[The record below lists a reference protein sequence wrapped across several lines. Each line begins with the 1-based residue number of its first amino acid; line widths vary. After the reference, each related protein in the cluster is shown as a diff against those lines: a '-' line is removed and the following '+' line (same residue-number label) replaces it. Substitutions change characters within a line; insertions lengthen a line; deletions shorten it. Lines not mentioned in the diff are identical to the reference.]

1 MCNCDL
7 RMRNYI
13 LQIELSEFFLLLQI
27 VFVDDLNM
35 FMLEQF
41 GVQFS
46 IELLRQWLDYW
57 NWYDLKEIMFMKL
70 IDIQVMV
77 VMGLLGGGRNFVISR
92 FLRYFNMIIINEFDD
107 DFMIIIF
114 RKIMDWYI
122 LLR

>member
-13 LQIELSEFFLLLQI
+13 LQIKLSEFFLLLQI

-57 NWYDLKEIMFMKL
+57 NWYDLKEITFMKL

>member
-1 MCNCDL
+1 
-7 RMRNYI
+7 
-13 LQIELSEFFLLLQI
+13 
-27 VFVDDLNM
+27 
-35 FMLEQF
+35 
-41 GVQFS
+41 
-46 IELLRQWLDYW
+46 
-57 NWYDLKEIMFMKL
+57 MKL

>member
-13 LQIELSEFFLLLQI
+13 LQIKLSEFFLLLQI